1 MNTIKIL
8 IALLATLPLFATAA
22 PIYECTDGSGHKIY
36 TQDKGKNCKAS
47 NLGRASVYTSAPV
60 YSAPQQP
67 QTAADNAPPPLAA
80 DSAALQAAQNE
91 LEQAQKNLED
101 GKKVRY
107 GNERNYARYLDRVQN
122 LENAVKAAEQ
132 KVNSAKIG
140 NSSLAR
146 PMMH

>member
-1 MNTIKIL
+1 M
-8 IALLATLPLFATAA
+8 
-22 PIYECTDGSGHKIY
+22 
-36 TQDKGKNCKAS
+36 
-47 NLGRASVYTSAPV
+47 
-60 YSAPQQP
+60 
-67 QTAADNAPPPLAA
+67 
-80 DSAALQAAQNE
+80 
-91 LEQAQKNLED
+91 EQAQKNLED

>member
-1 MNTIKIL
+1 M
-8 IALLATLPLFATAA
+8 
-22 PIYECTDGSGHKIY
+22 
-36 TQDKGKNCKAS
+36 
-47 NLGRASVYTSAPV
+47 
-60 YSAPQQP
+60 
-67 QTAADNAPPPLAA
+67 NAPTARAIRFIRRTKVKTAKPAIWAGRRFTRLRRFIPRRSSLQRPAA

-122 LENAVKAAEQ
+122 LENAVKVAEQ

>member
-8 IALLATLPLFATAA
+8 TALLATLPLFATAA

-60 YSAPQQP
+60 YSAPQQS
-67 QTAADNAPPPLAA
+67 QTAADNAPPPPAA

-107 GNERNYARYLDRVQN
+107 GNERNYARYLERIGE
-122 LENAVKAAEQ
+122 LEEEVNKARQE
-132 KVNSAKIG
+132 VNSLNK
-140 NSSLAR
+140 
-146 PMMH
+146 

>member
-8 IALLATLPLFATAA
+8 TALLATLPLFSTAA

-67 QTAADNAPPPLAA
+67 QTAADNAPPPPVA

-132 KVNSAKIG
+132 KVNSTKIG

>member
-8 IALLATLPLFATAA
+8 TALLATLPLFATAA

-67 QTAADNAPPPLAA
+67 QTAADNAPPPPAA
-80 DSAALQAAQNE
+80 ASAALQAARRA
-91 LEQAQKNLED
+91 L
-101 GKKVRY
+101 GVR
-107 GNERNYARYLDRVQN
+107 G
-122 LENAVKAAEQ
+122 
-132 KVNSAKIG
+132 
-140 NSSLAR
+140 
-146 PMMH
+146 